1 MLSAGWSSLVAR
13 RAHNPKV
20 AGSNPAPATVSQL
33 HSFLTVLRKV
43 WIDEYFLNL
52 VKFLRRNAS
61 FTKKALPLNTL
72 EKTADLACESLFD
85 P

>member
-1 MLSAGWSSLVAR
+1 
-13 RAHNPKV
+13 
-20 AGSNPAPATVSQL
+20 
-33 HSFLTVLRKV
+33 V